1 MRPIKKHRSL
11 INQAVASS
19 LGKDN
24 AQGYA
29 SSMEGHPVPG
39 WVLVERQLQLVRQE
53 LSAAR
58 HSPQFQAIGVHCRE
72 ILISLAKAIYVVD
85 RHRPLL
91 GPEPGPADFK
101 GKLEAYVAVE
111 LRGQATKEDRK
122 HAQAVI
128 ELAFSAYDLANKV
141 QHNRSADSSGAA
153 RCVTATAS
161 VVDFIRITAGRADVQ
176 HTVGELLERYV
187 KERSPGRSGHY
198 TLLRIARSPIGNK
211 LASALQPKDVIE
223 ICQQRKDAGIN
234 PATITQ
240 DVSYLKNALF
250 TARDEWKLNVAADA
264 VEKAKPVLEKAGVLA
279 QAIPRR
285 RRPNREALARLMN
298 HFRQRE
304 ADPRTEIP
312 MADIIEFA
320 LWSARKI
327 GEICSLRWTDLDD
340 KERTCIVRGIRQ
352 ARKKKG
358 RDHRFKLLGKAW
370 DIVQRQPRT
379 GELIFPYN
387 AQSASACYTRAT
399 KKLGI
404 SDLWF
409 NDLRLEAARRLHESG
424 YAFEEVADVIG
435 LLHLDPLYRELRGS
449 LADGPRSEAQEGA
462 GR

>member
-1 MRPIKKHRSL
+1 MTEGG
-11 INQAVASS
+11 QAST
-19 LGKDN
+19 GGN
-24 AQGYA
+24 N
-29 SSMEGHPVPG
+29 PVPG
-39 WVLVERQLQLVRQE
+39 WSAVEQQLKLVRQE
-53 LSAAR
+53 LAAAR

-72 ILISLAKAIYVVD
+72 ILVSLAKAIYVSE
-85 RHRPLL
+85 RHRPVQ
-91 GPEPGPADFK
+91 GPEPGAADFK
-101 GKLEAYVAVE
+101 RKLQAYVAVE
-111 LRGQATKEDRK
+111 LRGEAKDEDRK

-128 ELAFSAYDLANKV
+128 DLAFSAYDLANKV
-141 QHNRSADSSGAA
+141 QHNRNADFRSAAG
-153 RCVTATAS
+153 CVTATTA
-161 VVDFIRITAGRADVQ
+161 VVEFIGVAAGRSDAQ

-198 TLLRIARSPIGNK
+198 TLLRIAKLPIGSK
-211 LASALQPKDVIE
+211 LASALQSKDVIE
-223 ICQQRKDAGIN
+223 MCQQRKDAGIS
-234 PATITQ
+234 PATVMQ
-240 DVSYLKNALF
+240 DVSYLKNALL
-250 TARDEWKLNVAADA
+250 TARDDWKINVAVDA
-264 VEKAKPVLEKAGVLA
+264 VEKAKPVLEKDGVVA

-298 HFRQRE
+298 HFKQRE

-327 GEICSLRWTDLDD
+327 GEICSLRWSDLDD

-352 ARKKKG
+352 ARKEKG
-358 RDHRFKLLGKAW
+358 RDHKFKLLGKAW

-379 GELIFPYN
+379 ADRIFPYN

-424 YAFEEVADVIG
+424 YTFEEVADVIG

-449 LADGPRSEAQEGA
+449 WVDGPRSEAQERV